1 MSTFR
6 KILTT
11 GVGAALM
18 TESSIRNVLSDNRI
32 TQQVSDYLSK
42 QFLKFLS
49 EINIQ
54 KELRKVLEGLD
65 IEVQAFVRV
74 NAAESGPEKARFAF
88 RTSTKKSL
96 SKKFSTKKK
105 D

>member
-74 NAAESGPEKARFAF
+74 NSSEVGPEKSRFAF
-88 RTSTKKSL
+88 A
-96 SKKFSTKKK
+96 
-105 D
+105 